1 MFAMRARVG
10 FVVAALLLLSG
21 CASTRFDAQGHRG
34 ARGLAPEN
42 TIVAFDKALTF
53 CVDTLEFDVGVTRD
67 GVVVVY
73 HDRTLNADI
82 TRDAQGNFLP
92 ARGAAIHSLS
102 FDELQRYD
110 VGRVNTTSAYGKP
123 FARQQGQE
131 GVRIPKLSDVFNRYK
146 KANTCGADLVR
157 FNIETKLSPL
167 AANETLPPDLFASA
181 LLKEIDA
188 AQLHERVTIQSFDWR
203 TLQILA
209 KTAPQVLGVYL
220 TNEQGANET
229 VQRGKPGASPWFAG
243 FDVDDYK
250 GSVPATIH
258 AAGGRIWSPNF
269 KDLTPGNVAEAKAL
283 NLKIIPWTVND
294 EADMRALIRLGVDG
308 LISDYPDVL
317 QRVRKEFSK

>member
-1 MFAMRARVG
+1 MSARIRC
-10 FVVAALLLLSG
+10 VVVTLLLLSG
-21 CASTRFDAQGHRG
+21 CATSRFDAQGHRG

-42 TIVAFDKALTF
+42 TIVSFDKALAF

-82 TRDAQGNFLP
+82 TRDAQGNFLT
-92 ARGAAIHSLS
+92 ARGPAIYALT

-110 VGRVNTTSAYGKP
+110 VGRVNKASNYGKP
-123 FARQQGQE
+123 FAQQQGQE

-146 KANTCGADLVR
+146 NTKSCGADLVR
-157 FNIETKLSPL
+157 FNVETKLSPL

-188 AQLHERVTIQSFDWR
+188 AQLRERVTIQSFDWR
-203 TLQILA
+203 TLLNVA
-209 KTAPQVLGVYL
+209 KTAPQVLTVFL
-220 TNEQGANET
+220 SNEQGANET

-250 GSVPATIH
+250 GSVPATVK
-258 AAGGRIWSPNF
+258 AAGGRVWSPNF
-269 KDLTPGNVAEAKAL
+269 RDLNAANIAEAKAL
-283 NLKIIPWTVND
+283 NLKVIPWTVND
-294 EADMRALIRLGVDG
+294 EADMRTLIGLGVDG